1 MNKQE
6 FKKILTELIKLKK
19 DEMALQ
25 SALKK
30 FDPDSFFS
38 LERYET
44 LVVDTL
50 TLAMNDTN
58 AWIAYWLYDCDCGK
72 DIKAVKIMGKNVPLK
87 TMDNLWNVL
96 TMKKDGYE

>member
-1 MNKQE
+1 MTKQE

-19 DEMALQ
+19 DEMALDT
-25 SALKK
+25 ALKK
-30 FDPDSFFS
+30 FDPDSS
-38 LERYET
+38 LSLLRYES

-58 AWIAYWLYDCDCGK
+58 EWITYWLYDCNCGK

-87 TMDNLWNVL
+87 TMDNLWNIL

>member
-19 DEMALQ
+19 DEMALEL
-25 SALKK
+25 ALKK
-30 FDPDSFFS
+30 FDPDSS
-38 LERYET
+38 LSLLRYEA

-58 AWIAYWLYDCDCGK
+58 EWIAYWLCDCNCGK
-72 DIKAVKIMGKNVPLK
+72 DTKAVKIMGKNVPLK
-87 TMDNLWNVL
+87 TMDNLWNIL
-96 TMKKDGYE
+96 TMEKGGYE